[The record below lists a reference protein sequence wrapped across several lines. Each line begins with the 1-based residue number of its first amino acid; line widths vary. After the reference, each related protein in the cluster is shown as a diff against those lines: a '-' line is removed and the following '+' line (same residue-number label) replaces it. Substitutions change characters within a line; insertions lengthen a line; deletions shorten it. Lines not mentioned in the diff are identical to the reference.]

1 VDSFKSSGINAA
13 LVPVRDTSSQ
23 MLCNQTGTD
32 AAVAATIAS
41 LNRATTWQVVDEL
54 RLRFDSHHPQ
64 GMVRIGSTWWI
75 STVDIGARRGL
86 VMAVDE
92 QGELVDE
99 VPIGDSLHY
108 HPGGMDFDGSDLWI
122 PCAEYRPDSTTTV
135 YRMQPGETPQPAF
148 DVDDH
153 VGALARCGPQGD
165 IVGWSWGS
173 RHFYRWTVDGHLRAA
188 RVNPAFFVDHQD
200 CQWLDSGHLLCGGVA
215 EVGLA
220 AGPGWLGG
228 LGLLDID
235 ELVMEREVPFPI
247 YSSTTGR
254 VGTHN
259 PLWAEVCGEQLI
271 LHLLPDDG
279 MSTITSYA
287 TPVVGSLGWDD
298 LDSVWDR
305 ADRLGASLT
314 SS

>member
-1 VDSFKSSGINAA
+1 
-13 LVPVRDTSSQ
+13 
-23 MLCNQTGTD
+23 MLCNQTRTD
-32 AAVAATIAS
+32 AAVAASVAS
-41 LNRATTWQVVDEL
+41 ITRATSWQLVDEL
-54 RLRFDSHHPQ
+54 TLRFDSHHPQ
-64 GMVRIGSTWWI
+64 GMARIGSTWWI
-75 STVDIGARRGL
+75 STVDIGTHQGL
-86 VMAVDE
+86 VMAVDDR
-92 QGELVDE
+92 GELIEE
-99 VPIGDSLHY
+99 VPIGSSLQY
-108 HPGGMDFDGSDLWI
+108 HPGGMDFDGSALWI

-135 YRMQPGETPQPAF
+135 FRMQPGETPEKAF

-153 VGALARCGPQGD
+153 VGALARCGPVGD

-220 AGPGWLGG
+220 SGPGWIGG
-228 LGLLDID
+228 LGLLDVD

-254 VGTHN
+254 VATHN
-259 PLWAEVCGEQLI
+259 PLWAEVCGDQLI
-271 LHLLPDDG
+271 VHLLPDDG
-279 MSTITSYA
+279 MSTILSYA
-287 TPVVGSLGWDD
+287 TSIVGSSGWDD
-298 LDSVWDR
+298 IDWER
-305 ADRLGASLT
+305 ADHLGAALT